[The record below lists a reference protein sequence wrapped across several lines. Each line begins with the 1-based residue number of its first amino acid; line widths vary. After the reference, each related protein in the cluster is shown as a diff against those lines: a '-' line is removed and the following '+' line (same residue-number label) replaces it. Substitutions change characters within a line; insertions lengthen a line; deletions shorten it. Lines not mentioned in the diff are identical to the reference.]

1 MIDLENALRSYMYN
15 YFSWTGGGVGSRL
28 DKIAREAHEI
38 LSERGLKD
46 PKRDTKIKEY
56 YEEFNLYIQAGKRF
70 KKEHKDEFFE
80 LYEKVLNLFDK
91 YLSSHK
97 KTAYRMMPKRNR
109 HREKTN
115 ALKNGQLLYDFHF
128 EYLIRSIMFL
138 KSKYHRSKRT
148 EIEHYLKTAQD
159 FHLYYK
165 KLVIA
170 FKQRQKEKN
179 NS

>member
-1 MIDLENALRSYMYN
+1 MVDLENALRSYMYN
-15 YFSWTGGGVGSRL
+15 YFSWTGGRIGSRL
-28 DKIAREAHEI
+28 DKIAREANEI
-38 LSERGLKD
+38 LSKRGLKD
-46 PKRDTKIKEY
+46 PKRDAKIKAY

-70 KKEHKDEFFE
+70 KKEYKDEFFG
-80 LYEKVLNLFDK
+80 LYEKVLNLFNQ

-97 KTAYRMMPKRNR
+97 KTAYRMMLKRNSY
-109 HREKTN
+109 REKIN
-115 ALKNGQLLYDFHF
+115 ALNKGQFLYDFHF

-138 KSKYHRSKRT
+138 KSKYHRSKRD
-148 EIEHYLKTAQD
+148 EIEHYLKRAQD

-170 FKQRQKEKN
+170 FKQKQKEKN